1 MNKVVLTK
9 KDHQEIRR
17 LKGKVSVK
25 NIQKQY
31 KIGTERVYRIFKNI
45 EPIAE
50 TDEIIEKQMVEE
62 ANLEEENLLLKE
74 AHKTKKE
81 VDESVNISEEDKK
94 NHQ

>member
-1 MNKVVLTK
+1 MHKVVLTE

-74 AHKTKKE
+74 AHKIKKRW
-81 VDESVNISEEDKK
+81 K
-94 NHQ
+94 NQ

>member
-1 MNKVVLTK
+1 MHKVVLTE

-50 TDEIIEKQMVEE
+50 TDEII
-62 ANLEEENLLLKE
+62 A
-74 AHKTKKE
+74 
-81 VDESVNISEEDKK
+81 I
-94 NHQ
+94 

>member
-1 MNKVVLTK
+1 MHKVVLTE

-50 TDEIIEKQMVEE
+50 TERGGK
-62 ANLEEENLLLKE
+62 
-74 AHKTKKE
+74 
-81 VDESVNISEEDKK
+81 ISKYF
-94 NHQ
+94 

>member
-50 TDEIIEKQMVEE
+50 TDEIIEKQMVED
-62 ANLEEENLLLKE
+62 ANLVSNAQKAVTNLALG
-74 AHKTKKE
+74 HM
-81 VDESVNISEEDKK
+81 I
-94 NHQ
+94 